1 MPEIRPLSPFP
12 ATRTFFSINLST
24 NICLLFKS
32 LLRAYFDFRTKTQ
45 RPSPPL
51 HPKVQRRTS
60 LNTPLKDLFFARK
73 SCRFYVPKMHLKNAN
88 GCSVCAWLLTSGG
101 LRPAMRLRRIAA
113 LALRHQPKPLKG
125 PPRLSFRLRLRAGAD
140 QAHTL
145 SLKNR
150 PLNRLLLLS
159 KITNARNSFAR
170 QKARRGAEPSPL
182 NRSGSAAAFPAACA
196 FFIYVCMIFVISIR
210 FKPPLYSLSC
220 LILLA
225 FYSFTFKFRVTSVKN
240 SAPHKSSFDLSL
252 MKGSTS
258 CFACS

>member
-1 MPEIRPLSPFP
+1 MPFLCPENAPQKCKWLQCVRLVINKRRSPTGDASAP
-12 ATRTFFSINLST
+12 HR
-24 NICLLFKS
+24 
-32 LLRAYFDFRTKTQ
+32 
-45 RPSPPL
+45 RPSAS
-51 HPKVQRRTS
+51 RS
-60 LNTPLKDLFFARK
+60 
-73 SCRFYVPKMHLKNAN
+73 
-88 GCSVCAWLLTSGG
+88 
-101 LRPAMRLRRIAA
+101 
-113 LALRHQPKPLKG
+113 
-125 PPRLSFRLRLRAGAD
+125 GAD